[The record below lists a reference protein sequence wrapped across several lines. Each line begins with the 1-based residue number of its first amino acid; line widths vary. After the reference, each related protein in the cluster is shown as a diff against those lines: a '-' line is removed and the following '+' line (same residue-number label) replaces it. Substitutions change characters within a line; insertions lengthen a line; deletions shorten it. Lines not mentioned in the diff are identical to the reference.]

1 METPFL
7 TENKTTATTTMAT
20 TTTTTK
26 TTTIMFSIEG
36 NIGSGKSLLLE
47 KLRIKLSP
55 DSSHNEPY
63 IEVDGIKKRVCFVQ
77 EPVDIWTSI
86 KDKDGTDMI
95 TKYYGDQKRY
105 AFSFQMMAYI
115 SRLSLLKKAVKENY
129 DIIITE
135 RSMFT
140 DSNVFAKMLYDDGTI
155 EDVNY
160 IIYKKWFDEFLPEL
174 PKINVIY
181 IKADPKVA
189 HDRIK
194 KRDRSGEVI
203 PIEYL
208 ENCHNYHENWLET
221 DESKMVIDANT
232 DNSLPENKS
241 VYEKWTG
248 DMKDYIIS
256 KTM

>member
-1 METPFL
+1 
-7 TENKTTATTTMAT
+7 
-20 TTTTTK
+20 
-26 TTTIMFSIEG
+26 MFSIEG

-47 KLRIKLSP
+47 KLKSRISSE
-55 DSSHNEPY
+55 SSHEDPY
-63 IEVDGIKKRVCFVQ
+63 IQVGGIKKKVCFVQ
-77 EPVDIWTSI
+77 EPVDLWSSI
-86 KDKDGTDMI
+86 KDKDGTDML
-95 TKYYGDQKRY
+95 TKYYGDQKKY

-115 SRLSLLKKAVKENY
+115 SRLSLLKKAVRENY

-140 DSNVFAKMLYDDGTI
+140 DCNVFAKMLYDDGTI
-155 EDVNY
+155 EEVNY

-174 PKINVIY
+174 PEVNVIY
-181 IKADPKVA
+181 IKTDPKVS

-194 KRDRSGEVI
+194 KRDRLGEVI

-208 ENCHNYHENWLET
+208 KNCHDYHERWLET
-221 DESKMVIDANT
+221 DKKKMIIDANA

-248 DMKDYIIS
+248 DMKEYIIS
-256 KTM
+256 RMD